1 MEDQRKLP
9 PHVLIFPL
17 PLQGPVNSMFNLAE
31 LLCFSGLH
39 VTVVVT
45 EDIHGRLLG
54 STNIQSRFA
63 RYQGFQLK
71 SIPDGLPED
80 HPRDGNN
87 FIELFDSLKSKTKP
101 LFKDMLTSGCLT
113 SESCRRP
120 VSFIIADGMLGFT
133 CDVAQELGIP
143 IVYVR
148 TISPCCLWVF
158 FCLPRLIETGELP
171 FSGSFNGNKK
181 FFFFPPFFF
190 IFNLM

>member
-31 LLCFSGLH
+31 LLCLSGLH
-39 VTVVVT
+39 ITVVVT
-45 EDIHGRLLG
+45 QNIHARLLR
-54 STNIQSRFA
+54 STNIQSRLA

-71 SIPDGLPED
+71 TIPDGLPED
-80 HPRDGNN
+80 HPRDGDN

-113 SESCRRP
+113 PESCRRP
-120 VSFIIADGMLGFT
+120 VSFIIADGILGFT

-171 FSGSFNGNKK
+171 FSGSFNGYKK
-181 FFFFPPFFF
+181 FFVFCFLFFCF
-190 IFNLM
+190 